1 MTLALPTSLD
11 HANHA
16 STALSLSVRPSISS
30 LMLCTLIKVC
40 RLVVCLAWVRW
51 VSMQLLGLR
60 AARKS
65 SVTISA
71 ISAISAI
78 SVHLCMLLQVA
89 CAHRV
94 QARWTVCVIRLGVVC
109 GARGIAR
116 VGLVAGGHAVSHI
129 GKASIARETSAG
141 AS

>member
-16 STALSLSVRPSISS
+16 SAALSLSVRPSISS
-30 LMLCTLIKVC
+30 LMLCALIKVC

-51 VSMQLLGLR
+51 VSVQLLGLR

-65 SVTISA
+65 SVP
-71 ISAISAI
+71 ISAI